1 MSFSVSGSKH
11 ADWYDALQ
19 KEPELVWKA
28 IQNRLSHGMNDVL
41 ESCDVSVWA
50 DNEHHAQIMVEQ
62 LSDTIE
68 DWEDKEE
75 CVENNGHEFDERT
88 PKLIDIREV

>member
-1 MSFSVSGSKH
+1 MDYEGKTRYEVVAQRTFTIDYH
-11 ADWYDALQ
+11 
-19 KEPELVWKA
+19 
-28 IQNRLSHGMNDVL
+28 
-41 ESCDVSVWA
+41 VSVWA

-62 LSDTIE
+62 LSDPIQ

-75 CVENNGHEFDERT
+75 CVDNNGHEFDEQT